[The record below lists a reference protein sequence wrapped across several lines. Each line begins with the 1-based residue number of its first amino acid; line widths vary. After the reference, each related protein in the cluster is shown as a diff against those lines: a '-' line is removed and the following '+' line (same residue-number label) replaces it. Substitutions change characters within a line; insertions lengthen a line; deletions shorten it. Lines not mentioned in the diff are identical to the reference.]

1 MKRRLGKIVG
11 LFVVTLFALAV
22 MYVSGGRNDFGAQQK
37 EVDPENSIVDVL
49 APVTVM
55 PLKQQ
60 HIEII
65 DSYAGTI
72 LPLESFSL
80 AFQLAGQV
88 ESLGTNEEGRPLD
101 IGDRVKTGQVLATLD
116 TRILIARR
124 EEANANLENAQT
136 EFQRLVNLR
145 EKSPGAVTQTA
156 FQQATQAQSV
166 AKALKDIAEKN
177 LENAQLIAPAD
188 GVISSRMINPG
199 ETINPQQ
206 TVFELVQVDKV
217 LLTVGVPESRIVAM
231 QKQFNATRRVSQAN
245 PQSGTPDPTSHFKV
259 YIRRFDTS
267 SNLEKDTILEGT
279 VYRIAE
285 TVDNRNGLFEVDVLL
300 DNANRLLKPGIVA
313 KADFVVREIDGY
325 KVPVESVVFNDRVA
339 SLFFAQPATDHPT
352 SSVDFV
358 GMDVAEV
365 PNFVAHR
372 IEIPSYIEQGRNFV
386 LTDLPGKHD
395 LLIVQGQH
403 RLVEGRPLEIM
414 SGTTSVG
421 TSDASSLSEI
431 PPMADVSQLG
441 RKPTGK

>member
-1 MKRRLGKIVG
+1 MKRRVGKLIG

-37 EVDPENSIVDVL
+37 EANPSDSVVETL

-55 PLKQQ
+55 PLEKR
-60 HIEII
+60 HIEIL

-72 LPLESFSL
+72 EPLESFSL

-88 ESLGTNEEGRPLD
+88 ESLGTNEEGRPFD
-101 IGDRVKTGQVLATLD
+101 IGDPVKKGHVLATLD

-136 EFQRLVNLR
+136 EFQRLVSLR
-145 EKSPGAVTQTA
+145 ERSPGAVTQTA
-156 FQQATQAQSV
+156 YQQATQMQAV
-166 AKALKDIAEKN
+166 AKAMKDIAEKN

-188 GVISSRMINPG
+188 GVISARMINPG
-199 ETINPQQ
+199 ETINLHQP
-206 TVFELVQVDKV
+206 VFELVQVDKV

-231 QKQFNATRRVSQAN
+231 QQQFNATRRAAKAN
-245 PQSGTPDPTSHFKV
+245 IQSGTPDATSNFKV
-259 YIRRFDTS
+259 HVRRFDTS
-267 SNLEKDTILEGT
+267 SNLEKDNVLAGT

-285 TVDNRNGLFEVDVLL
+285 TVNDRNGLFEVEVLL
-300 DNANRLLKPGIVA
+300 NNTSRLLKPGIVG
-313 KADFVVREIDGY
+313 KADFVIREIEGFQ
-325 KVPVESVVFNDRVA
+325 VPVESVVFNDRVA
-339 SLFFAQPATDHPT
+339 SLFFAQPAIDHPT
-352 SSVDFV
+352 STVDFV

-372 IEIPSYIEQGRNFV
+372 IEIPSYIEQGRNFI
-386 LTDLPGKHD
+386 LSELPGQHN

-414 SGTTSVG
+414 SGTAKSGPSG
-421 TSDASSLSEI
+421 TSPSSEI
-431 PPMADVSQLG
+431 PPMAEVSRLSVQ
-441 RKPTGK
+441 PTGK

>member
-1 MKRRLGKIVG
+1 MKRRVGKFIG

-22 MYVSGGRNDFGAQQK
+22 MYVSGGRNDIGAQKK
-37 EVDPENSIVDVL
+37 EVEPDTSSISTL

-55 PLKQQ
+55 PLQKQ
-60 HIEII
+60 HIEIL

-72 LPLESFSL
+72 LPLERFSL

-88 ESLGTNEEGRPLD
+88 ESLGKNEEGRPLD

-116 TRILIARR
+116 TRILVARG

-136 EFQRLVNLR
+136 EFQRLMNLR
-145 EKSPGAVTQTA
+145 EKSPGAVTQTV
-156 FQQATQAQSV
+156 FQQATQTLAV
-166 AKALKDIAEKN
+166 AKAMKDIAEKN

-206 TVFELVQVDKV
+206 TVFEMVQVDKV

-231 QKQFNATRRVSQAN
+231 QKQFNDTRRVSSAN
-245 PQSGTPDPTSHFKV
+245 PQSGTPDPTSNFKV

-285 TVDNRNGLFEVDVLL
+285 TVDSRNGLFEVEVLL
-300 DNANRLLKPGIVA
+300 DNASRLLKPGIVA
-313 KADFVVREIDGY
+313 KADFVIREIDGY
-325 KVPVESVVFNDRVA
+325 QIPVDSVVFNDRTA
-339 SLFFAQPATDHPT
+339 SLFFAQPADDHPT
-352 SSVDFV
+352 STVDFV
-358 GMDVAEV
+358 GMDVADV
-365 PNFVAHR
+365 PNFIAHR

-386 LTDLPGKHD
+386 LSDLPGKHD

-414 SGTTSVG
+414 SSRKTAGTIDTSP
-421 TSDASSLSEI
+421 LSEI
-431 PPMADVSQLG
+431 PPMAEALRHGGNSRG
-441 RKPTGK
+441 N

>member
-1 MKRRLGKIVG
+1 MKRRVGKLIG

-37 EVDPENSIVDVL
+37 ESDPSSSVVEPL

-55 PLKQQ
+55 PLKKQ
-60 HIEII
+60 HIEIL

-72 LPLESFSL
+72 QPLESFSL

-88 ESLGTNEEGRPLD
+88 ESLGSNEQGRPLD
-101 IGDRVKTGQVLATLD
+101 IGDRVTKGEVLATLD

-136 EFQRLVNLR
+136 EFQRLVGLR
-145 EKSPGAVTQTA
+145 ERSPGAVTQTA
-156 FQQATQAQSV
+156 FQQATQMLSV
-166 AKALKDIAEKN
+166 AKAMKDIAEKN
-177 LENAQLIAPAD
+177 LENAQLTAPAD
-188 GVISSRMINPG
+188 GVISARMINPG
-199 ETINPQQ
+199 ETINLQQ
-206 TVFELVQVDKV
+206 PAFELVQVDKV

-231 QKQFNATRRVSQAN
+231 QKQFNTTRRTARAN
-245 PQSGTPDPTSHFKV
+245 PQSGTPDATSDFKV
-259 YIRRFDTS
+259 YVRRFDTS
-267 SNLEKDTILEGT
+267 SNLEKDTILQGS

-285 TVDNRNGLFEVDVLL
+285 TANNRNGLFEVEVLL
-300 DNANRLLKPGIVA
+300 DNADRLLKPGIVA
-313 KADFVVREIDGY
+313 KAGFVISEIDGY
-325 KVPVESVVFNDRVA
+325 QVPVESVVFNDRVA
-339 SLFFAQPATDHPT
+339 SLFFAQPASDHPT

-372 IEIPSYIEQGRNFV
+372 IEIPSYIEQGRHFI
-386 LTDLPGKHD
+386 LSDLPGEHD

-414 SGTTSVG
+414 SGTSKG
-421 TSDASSLSEI
+421 GNADASSAPKI
-431 PPMADVSQLG
+431 PPMADVSRLG
-441 RKPTGK
+441 SKPTGK

>member
-1 MKRRLGKIVG
+1 MKRRVGKLIG

-22 MYVSGGRNDFGAQQK
+22 MYVSGGRNDYGAQQK
-37 EVDPENSIVDVL
+37 ETDPGNTVVETL

-55 PLKQQ
+55 PLKKQ
-60 HIEII
+60 HIEIL

-72 LPLESFSL
+72 QPLESFSL

-88 ESLGTNEEGRPLD
+88 ESLGTNEQGRPLD
-101 IGDRVKTGQVLATLD
+101 IGDRVKTGQILATLD

-145 EKSPGAVTQTA
+145 ERSPGAVTQTA
-156 FQQATQAQSV
+156 FQQATQALAV
-166 AKALKDIAEKN
+166 ARAMKDIAEKN

-188 GVISSRMINPG
+188 GVISARMINPG
-199 ETINPQQ
+199 ETINLHQP
-206 TVFELVQVDKV
+206 VFELVQVDKV
-217 LLTVGVPESRIVAM
+217 LMTVGVPESRIVAM
-231 QKQFNATRRVSQAN
+231 QKQFNATRRTASSN
-245 PQSGTPDPTSHFKV
+245 SESGTPDPTSDFKV

-267 SNLEKDTILEGT
+267 SNLEKDTTLEGT

-285 TVDNRNGLFEVDVLL
+285 TVDNRNGLFEVEVLL

-313 KADFVVREIDGY
+313 KADFVIQEIDGY

-339 SLFFAQPATDHPT
+339 SLFFAQPATEHAT
-352 SSVDFV
+352 STVDFV

-372 IEIPSYIEQGRNFV
+372 IEIPSYIEQGRNFI
-386 LTDLPGKHD
+386 LSDLPGKHD

-414 SGTTSVG
+414 SGTMKAG
-421 TSDASSLSEI
+421 TTDSSPLSEI
-431 PPMADVSQLG
+431 PPMAEVSRLG
-441 RKPTGK
+441 GKPSGK